1 MGATWGVS
9 ARLSEVLVVPID
21 PVLGLR
27 GRYLLYICTLLATI
41 QLRKYNLNFKV
52 VKAVVVASPGF
63 VKDQFLEYLKQYSIK
78 NDVKGT

>member
-1 MGATWGVS
+1 M
-9 ARLSEVLVVPID
+9 
-21 PVLGLR
+21 
-27 GRYLLYICTLLATI
+27 TI
-41 QLRKYNLNFKV
+41 KLRKYNLNFKV